1 MNLSSGQAAS
11 QQRGDIKTSG
21 AGGTL
26 GGAAN
31 SGPAPLQWSR
41 ELAEEVMDQMAE
53 SIVDLAHKLEESEAR
68 VAVLEEE
75 QKILRAEAIVEELDN
90 ERLGGRIEE
99 WRECAEK
106 LADALR
112 LCDES
117 VLSRHPASR
126 ASEVIV
132 QAWNEFLRMRQEFAG
147 VIEGGQRHCDSEA
160 YATPSDL
167 SPRTTFS
174 DEELREEVRQTVN
187 FFRTFNRWRRGDE
200 TLERPCPRVVGEMID
215 AACDRIERMQRE
227 IESLR
232 DALCADKCR
241 DKAAA
246 DGGWGNI

>member
-1 MNLSSGQAAS
+1 MNLSSGHTAFP
-11 QQRGDIKTSG
+11 RGKHTNSG
-21 AGGTL
+21 AGGSL
-26 GGAAN
+26 GAAGQA
-31 SGPAPLQWSR
+31 GPAHPLQWSR

-126 ASEVIV
+126 AGEVIV
-132 QAWNEFLRMRQEFAG
+132 QAWNEFLRMRQEFGPCNTLSGGGERLNPRIPGSQPGAVRRETRSVDEGREADADHDSRGRVRPAQSIRG
-147 VIEGGQRHCDSEA
+147 VSM
-160 YATPSDL
+160 
-167 SPRTTFS
+167 
-174 DEELREEVRQTVN
+174 EELREEVRHKYEA
-187 FFRTFNRWRRGDE
+187 D
-200 TLERPCPRVVGEMID
+200 RV
-215 AACDRIERMQRE
+215 
-227 IESLR
+227 
-232 DALCADKCR
+232 
-241 DKAAA
+241 
-246 DGGWGNI
+246 GGHEWGNI

>member
-1 MNLSSGQAAS
+1 MNLSIGQAAS

-31 SGPAPLQWSR
+31 AGPAPLQWSR

-132 QAWNEFLRMRQEFAG
+132 QAWNEFLRMRQDGTNIAG
-147 VIEGGQRHCDSEA
+147 PSPSVGHGC
-160 YATPSDL
+160 PSDL
-167 SPRTTFS
+167 SPRTTLT
-174 DEELREEVRQTVN
+174 DEELREEVRHKY
-187 FFRTFNRWRRGDE
+187 E
-200 TLERPCPRVVGEMID
+200 
-215 AACDRIERMQRE
+215 ADRI
-227 IESLR
+227 
-232 DALCADKCR
+232 
-241 DKAAA
+241 
-246 DGGWGNI
+246 GGHEWGNI